1 MPKRKRRVILNGR
14 KMSTRAHAH
23 AHLSKKLKLP
33 RWYGRNLDALC
44 DCLGDIAEP
53 TVIVLFHAGAMKKNL
68 GAYGTKLLS
77 ALSSMTGENPNLELV
92 VRERF

>member
-1 MPKRKRRVILNGR
+1 MPKKRRVVLNGR
-14 KMSTRAHAH
+14 KMRTRAQAH

-44 DCLGDIAEP
+44 DCLGEIGTP
-53 TVIVLFHAGAMKKNL
+53 TVLVLRHAGALKKNL
-68 GAYGTKLLS
+68 GAYGGKMLCV
-77 ALSSMTGENPNLELV
+77 LSSMTGVNPNLELT